1 MRVKK
6 LIEWLSED
14 FQPDDIIFVQ
24 VWGRDLFTTSQDHP
38 DTDDQPPSEQV
49 WRNAVEATENSRQL
63 ELITEW
69 VYDVIDENIA
79 REEKEENK

>member
-14 FQPDDIIFVQ
+14 FQPDDVVFAQ
-24 VWGRDLFTTSQDHP
+24 VWARDLFSTGDDELP
-38 DTDDQPPSEQV
+38 DAEA

-63 ELITEW
+63 DHVSEW
-69 VYDVIDENIA
+69 VYDVIDENLQA
-79 REEKEENK
+79 EQKKVSA